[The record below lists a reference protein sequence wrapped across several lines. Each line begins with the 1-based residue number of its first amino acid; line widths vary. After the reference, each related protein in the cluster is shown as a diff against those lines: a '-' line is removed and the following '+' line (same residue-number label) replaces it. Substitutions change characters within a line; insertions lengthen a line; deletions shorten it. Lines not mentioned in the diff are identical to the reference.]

1 MMLRRNPR
9 SVYCDNVYA
18 GLTNTRRTNMAFD
31 PAAHAE
37 WLCPHLRVV
46 KPEGS
51 GPFPVVVQMHGCGGV
66 QPLQDRYARAASAA
80 GVAAV
85 IVDSLAPR
93 GISRLEAHLT
103 VCSGL
108 RLRGAERAN
117 DLVAVLQWLESQTW
131 ADPRQVAAIGWSHG
145 GWSIMEALAAL
156 PKDAAPG
163 DTGVSALKLTALF
176 YPYAGP
182 PARTHRLGWGLA
194 RPKVF
199 ACIGGRDAVVGQV
212 APRRALSR
220 LQEDG
225 LDVHILSL
233 PDATHAFDDDEA
245 SDPRTRFRSDLAE
258 LAMSAYVSA
267 LKTVFTADK
276 Y

>member
-1 MMLRRNPR
+1 MT
-9 SVYCDNVYA
+9 A
-18 GLTNTRRTNMAFD
+18 TRHINMAFD
-31 PAAHAE
+31 PAAHAD
-37 WLCPHLRVV
+37 WLSPHLSVV
-46 KPEGS
+46 KPAGP

-66 QPLQDRYARAASAA
+66 QPLQSRYARAANAA

-117 DLVAVLQWLESQTW
+117 DLVAVLHWLEAQTW

-145 GWSIMEALAAL
+145 AWSIMEALAAL
-156 PKDAAPG
+156 PKNTPPG
-163 DTGVSALKLTALF
+163 DVGVSALKLTALF

-194 RPKVF
+194 RPRVF
-199 ACIGGRDAVVGQV
+199 ACLGGRDAVVGQV
-212 APRRALSR
+212 APRAEPIAARRLGRAYLEPARRHPCLRRRRSQRSAHTLSFR
-220 LQEDG
+220 LGRARHIG
-225 LDVHILSL
+225 LC
-233 PDATHAFDDDEA
+233 F
-245 SDPRTRFRSDLAE
+245 
-258 LAMSAYVSA
+258 SA
-267 LKTVFTADK
+267 
-276 Y
+276 